1 MPAVDPGGGSASLV
15 ITTQPECAWDAS
27 TSASWI
33 SGLSPTSGQGT
44 ANIAFRIAANDGASS
59 REGMIVVN
67 GEQARV
73 SQRAPCRYDVGPSSH
88 RVGIEGGAASI
99 RISTDNECTW
109 TAAADVSWISLASS
123 AAGSGNGTV
132 SFTVAPNQGE
142 ARSGTIGVAN
152 QRSSVTQVG
161 VSVEGCNPTFSP
173 TSQNLGAAGGAGI
186 RVSVT
191 AASPCQWIASSNAT
205 WISITSGAITT
216 GNGTV
221 VFSVAANT
229 GPARTGTLT
238 IAERTFTVTQ
248 AAGGNNPPPP
258 SPPPPSPPPSCSYS
272 ISSEGQS
279 LPVSGGTGSVNV
291 TTTAACAWT
300 ASSNA
305 SWITITSGGTG
316 TGNGSLGFLV
326 LPNVGG
332 SRNGTLTIASH
343 TFTVTQAAGGNN
355 PPPPSPPPPSP
366 PPTPPEPT
374 PPPCSY
380 SISSTSESLP
390 VSGGTRSVNVLT
402 TAACA
407 WTAASHASWITITSG
422 GTGTGNGS
430 VGFLVLPNV
439 GGSRNG
445 TLTIASRTFTVT
457 QAAAAPCNYSISPN
471 NQRVGSRAGTGSVS
485 VETASHCAWT
495 ASSNDSWITVTSGA
509 SGTGDGTV
517 RFSYTAFN
525 GNQDRRGSLTVA
537 GRTAMIRQEE
547 DDDDDDD

>member
-1 MPAVDPGGGSASLV
+1 MKSTVELSRVWRCGSTAALFTLVAALVSGCETSATVTTTGPNPVKCQVSLGAMTAVDPGGGSASLA
-15 ITTQPECAWDAS
+15 ITTQPECAWDAA
-27 TSASWI
+27 TNVSWI
-33 SGLSPTSGQGT
+33 SGLSPTAGQGT
-44 ANIAFRIAANDGASS
+44 ANIAFRVAANEGASS

-67 GEQARV
+67 GEPARV

-161 VSVEGCNPTFSP
+161 VSVEGCDPTFSP

-191 AASPCQWIASSNAT
+191 AASPCQWVASSNAT
-205 WISITSGAITT
+205 WISITSGAIAT

-248 AAGGNNPPPP
+248 AAGANNPPPP
-258 SPPPPSPPPSCSYS
+258 SPPPS
-272 ISSEGQS
+272 
-279 LPVSGGTGSVNV
+279 
-291 TTTAACAWT
+291 
-300 ASSNA
+300 
-305 SWITITSGGTG
+305 
-316 TGNGSLGFLV
+316 
-326 LPNVGG
+326 
-332 SRNGTLTIASH
+332 
-343 TFTVTQAAGGNN
+343 

-374 PPPCSY
+374 PPPPSPPPCSY

-457 QAAAAPCNYSISPN
+457 QAAVAPCNYSISPN

-517 RFSYTAFN
+517 RFSYTTFN
-525 GNQDRRGSLTVA
+525 GDQDRRGFSRWPGGLP
-537 GRTAMIRQEE
+537 
-547 DDDDDDD
+547 

>member
-1 MPAVDPGGGSASLV
+1 MTAVDPGGGSVSLA
-15 ITTQPECAWDAS
+15 ITTQPECAWDAA
-27 TSASWI
+27 TNVSWI
-33 SGLSPTSGQGT
+33 SGLSPAAGQGT
-44 ANIAFRIAANDGASS
+44 ANIAFRVAANDGASS

-67 GEQARV
+67 GEPARV
-73 SQRAPCRYDVGPSSH
+73 SQRAPCRYDVGPSSQS
-88 RVGIEGGAASI
+88 VGIEGGAASI

-191 AASPCQWIASSNAT
+191 AASPCQWISSSNAT

-258 SPPPPSPPPSCSYS
+258 SPPSPPPPSPPPSCSYS
-272 ISSEGQS
+272 ISPTSQNVA
-279 LPVSGGTGSVNV
+279 VSGGTGGVNV

-300 ASSNA
+300 ASSHA
-305 SWITITSGGTG
+305 SWITITSDGTG

-366 PPTPPEPT
+366 PPPS
-374 PPPCSY
+374 CSY
-380 SISSTSESLP
+380 SISSEGQSLP
-390 VSGGTRSVNVLT
+390 VSGGTGSVNVTT

-407 WTAASHASWITITSG
+407 WTASSHASWITITSG

-439 GGSRNG
+439 SGSRNG
-445 TLTIASRTFTVT
+445 ALTIAGRTFTVT
-457 QAAAAPCNYSISPN
+457 QAAVAPCMYSISPN
-471 NQRVGSRAGTGSVS
+471 NQKVGSRAGAGTVSVS
-485 VETASHCAWT
+485 TDSHCAWT
-495 ASSNDSWITVTSGA
+495 ASSDDSWITVTSGA
-509 SGTGDGTV
+509 TGTGSGTV
-517 RFSYTAFN
+517 RFSYTANN
-525 GNQDRRGSLTVA
+525 GNRNRKGSLTVA
-537 GRTAMIRQEE
+537 GRTAHIDQDE
-547 DDDDDDD
+547 DD